1 MLTLAEEAILLAL
14 DEETG
19 IITELPHYQTDTV
32 LVAATLMELALLNR
46 IDTDLEN
53 LQVVDLT
60 PTGQP
65 ILDRILALLPP
76 PGETRPLRSLLDRL
90 AMEGAEI
97 KRMALAN
104 LVAVG
109 ILKEEN
115 RRFLWVFKTRRYPML
130 DNREVVEVETR
141 LHELVLS
148 DDIPDPRDV
157 VLVSLV
163 HTWGL
168 FDQILSPRELLRCL
182 PRIRNLARLDLIG
195 QQAAQSIQD
204 IEQAMAS
211 AQVPL

>member
-19 IITELPHYQTDTV
+19 VITELPHYQTDTV

-46 IDTDLEN
+46 IDTDTEN
-53 LQVVDLT
+53 LQVIDLA

-65 ILDRILALLPP
+65 ILDRILALLPQ
-76 PGETRPLRSLLDRL
+76 PGETHPLRPLLDRL
-90 AMEGAEI
+90 AIEGAEI

-104 LVAVG
+104 LVSLG

-141 LHELVLS
+141 LRELVLG
-148 DDIPDPRDV
+148 DDIPDPRDA
-157 VLVSLV
+157 VLVNLV
-163 HTWGL
+163 NTWGL
-168 FDQILSPRELLRCL
+168 FDQILSPRELMRCR
-182 PRIRNLARLDLIG
+182 PRIRQLARLDLIG

-204 IEQAMAS
+204 LEQAMAS

>member
-53 LQVVDLT
+53 LQVIDLT

-90 AMEGAEI
+90 AIEGAEI

-168 FDQILSPRELLRCL
+168 FDQILSPRELLRSL

>member
-53 LQVVDLT
+53 LQVIDLT

-90 AMEGAEI
+90 AIEGAEI

-104 LVAVG
+104 LVALG

-168 FDQILSPRELLRCL
+168 FDQILSPRELLRSL